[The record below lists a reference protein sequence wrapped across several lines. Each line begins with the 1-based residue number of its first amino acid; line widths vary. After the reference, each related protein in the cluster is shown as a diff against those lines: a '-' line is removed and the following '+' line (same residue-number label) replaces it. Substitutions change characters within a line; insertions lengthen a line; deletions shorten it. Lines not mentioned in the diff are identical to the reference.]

1 MLNFAHKLFHHPQT
15 NKMTTREKKT
25 HTHKLSNKML
35 LKSFFSLASM
45 PEPNGFH
52 LNNDAYLAQ
61 TTIMTLLLLCLQ
73 MLRWWDFSNCAVV
86 VVVVVVFFG
95 LTLVRTI
102 VCVKLKCKCDF
113 CSVCV
118 CCCCKF
124 FFVEI
129 IILWEISNLNVRK
142 ALKILSH
149 QLKVTEM
156 QLRIIL
162 IVTET
167 SQCINW
173 HVKIPLHMKFS
184 WNFHTKI
191 ISMEIGVNCF

>member
-1 MLNFAHKLFHHPQT
+1 MLTSYFITHKPI
-15 NKMTTREKKT
+15 KWRREKKNT

-86 VVVVVVFFG
+86 VVVVVFFG

-102 VCVKLKCKCDF
+102 VCVKLKCKYVTF
-113 CSVCV
+113 VMFVCV
-118 CCCCKF
+118 VVVSF
-124 FFVEI
+124 FFVVEI

-184 WNFHTKI
+184 WNFHTQI